1 MSGPHRPPP
10 PIINRQKVAEDG
22 TSGAKVQM
30 KMLCKFLLKDLL
42 DQTDEH
48 IEATFE
54 VYGDN
59 LRDLY
64 DVIIEAINNE
74 PGIMQRKHSVTRI
87 NNIFD
92 DYAGIAPEQR
102 AYKAPADLKVF
113 KHVGHT
119 THDGGFAPVPSLTP
133 SLKAPPA
140 RSPIRT
146 VAFPPVRKSQ
156 Y

>member
-10 PIINRQKVAEDG
+10 PIIHRQKVAEDG

-42 DQTDEH
+42 DQTDED

-54 VYGDN
+54 SCGDN

-92 DYAGIAPEQR
+92 V
-102 AYKAPADLKVF
+102 L
-113 KHVGHT
+113 
-119 THDGGFAPVPSLTP
+119 
-133 SLKAPPA
+133 
-140 RSPIRT
+140 IRLI
-146 VAFPPVRKSQ
+146 
-156 Y
+156 